1 MLNSTTVEYR
11 QHYNFY
17 LEWKIKTGNPIN
29 LGIYLKYES
38 LVALVART
46 EKHKLEQTN
55 KKIVRFG
62 NFLK

>member
-55 KKIVRFG
+55 KK
-62 NFLK
+62 